1 MSITNRYIHVENF
14 EQFNTMKLSANA
26 ENTTYTIGLSE
37 DVINGVPDVLY
48 QSICWIK
55 DIKKQWTHGQLYGGE
70 NEFIGRVT
78 CNELRNL
85 RNNAKL
91 VPGKMYRITDYS
103 AVSTQEDTRATSH
116 RFDIIVTA
124 LTESILSE
132 EAIATYNEH
141 DHYFDNCNL
150 DAWKIWYTLDT
161 DKFVWCGGLPY
172 KAEFVAAYRND
183 PENGEEYTTIQISSD
198 KIFEWSTEYDNGIGK
213 ENIVIYKS
221 DLNIYYEEGTIDY
234 GDKFFYRGV
243 VTVDGKDYD
252 SWEKQENGSFDVLGE
267 SASMFALTERM
278 VFNNAVVWPENNQ
291 GVIYRMIDEDG
302 NDCPYDFKNI
312 LFKRWLI
319 NSDYLN
325 GSFGISSD
333 HYTID
338 NDNEYWCYTFN
349 IYSLS
354 ENAAIDA
361 TVQFAG
367 QNMVYN
373 NVIKPLLENEQQ
385 MLSYNVFS
393 FLLTDGVDVTTLVGW
408 GFNTLGEMCSYNTFD
423 IGCGYNTLDIRSSNN
438 TFGKD
443 CTLNTL
449 KLTTNN
455 SFGEIC
461 EGNNID
467 VGSFNNKFGINC
479 NFNTMGTMCNNNTLN
494 NDCTYNVFMDG
505 AHSSFLDRGCSYN
518 TFGDNSA
525 TNVLGDNC
533 IYNTFGSYSQENT
546 MGSGCVNN
554 TIGNVSSSNTIGN
567 GSMYNIIGINSYS
580 NELSASVVCCKLGNG
595 CYDNVIKNN
604 SSGCL
609 LGDDCTNNTIGAN
622 SVRCSLGNACTNN
635 IISIWSGNLTIG
647 NVCSYNTLSM
657 AYCNNIT
664 IGDCCINNIFSCTYT
679 GSSNN
684 VCQNYKILGG
694 LKGNTSSNRNHINTF
709 TRNNAHETIIGRDT
723 EGSIVAW
730 CDADLQKTNGWDYI
744 S

>member
-1 MSITNRYIHVENF
+1 MSIIHRYIHVENF

-26 ENTTYTIGLSE
+26 ENTKYTIGLSE

-55 DIKKQWTHGQLYGGE
+55 DIKKQWTHGQLYGGD
-70 NEFIGRVT
+70 NEFIERVT

-132 EAIATYNEH
+132 EALATYNEH

-183 PENGEEYTTIQISSD
+183 PENGEEYTTVQINND
-198 KIFEWSTEYDNGIGK
+198 KIFEWGTEYDNGIGE

-221 DLNIYYEEGTIDY
+221 DLGIYYEEGTIDY

-252 SWEKQENGSFDVLGE
+252 SWEKQEYGSFDLLGG
-267 SASMFALTERM
+267 SDSLFALTERM

-325 GSFGISSD
+325 GSFGISND

-367 QNMVYN
+367 ENKVYN
-373 NVIKPLLENEQQ
+373 NVIKPLTEYERQ

-393 FLLTDGVDVTTLVGW
+393 YLLTDGVDVTALALW
-408 GFNTLGEMCSYNTFD
+408 AFNTLDEMCSYNTFD
-423 IGCGYNTLDIRSSNN
+423 IGCGYNTLSLGSSNN
-438 TFGKD
+438 AFGKD
-443 CTLNTL
+443 CLVNTL
-449 KLTTNN
+449 KMTNNN
-455 SFGEIC
+455 SFGRTC
-461 EGNNID
+461 MCNNID
-467 VGSFNNKFGINC
+467 AMSMNNKFGNGC
-479 NFNTMGTMCNNNTLN
+479 QFNTMDMICSYNELGNN
-494 NDCTYNVFMDG
+494 CTYNVFMIGVHD
-505 AHSSFLDRGCSYN
+505 SFLGISCSYN
-518 TFGDNSA
+518 TFDNNSGSNA
-525 TNVLGDNC
+525 LGDQCQN
-533 IYNTFGSYSQENT
+533 NTFGPYSAENIMRT
-546 MGSGCVNN
+546 GC
-554 TIGNVSSSNTIGN
+554 
-567 GSMYNIIGINSYS
+567 
-580 NELSASVVCCKLGNG
+580 K
-595 CYDNVIKNN
+595 
-604 SSGCL
+604 
-609 LGDDCTNNTIGAN
+609 NNTIGAESRSNNIEEDSWYNIIGPN
-622 SVRCSLGNACTNN
+622 SNYNELYECVRYCKLGSSCSFNTIGAYSDRCSLGNACTNN
-635 IISIWSGNLTIG
+635 DITIWAANLTIG
-647 NVCSYNTLSM
+647 NSCSYNVLLM
-657 AYCNNIT
+657 PYCNNIT
-664 IGDCCINNIFSCTYT
+664 IGDSCQNNAFICTYS
-679 GSSNN
+679 GSSNL

-694 LKGNTSSNRNHINTF
+694 LKGSNPTNRNVINTF
-709 TRNNAHETIIGRDT
+709 TRNNGYETIIGRDT
-723 EGSIVAW
+723 EGSIVMW

>member
-1 MSITNRYIHVENF
+1 MSIIQHRYIHVENF

-26 ENTTYTIGLSE
+26 ENTKYTIGLSE

-55 DIKKQWTHGQLYGGE
+55 DIKKQWTHGQLYGGD
-70 NEFIGRVT
+70 NEFIERVT

-103 AVSTQEDTRATSH
+103 AVSTQEDTRATTH

-132 EAIATYNEH
+132 EALATYNEH

-172 KAEFVAAYRND
+172 KAEFVAAYYND
-183 PENGEEYTTIQISSD
+183 PENGEEYNTIQISDD
-198 KIFEWSTEYDNGIGK
+198 KIFEWGTEYDSGIGK

-221 DLNIYYEEGTIDY
+221 NLDIYYEEGTIDY

-252 SWEKQENGSFDVLGE
+252 SWEKQENGSFDVLSEFG
-267 SASMFALTERM
+267 SLFALTERM

-312 LFKRWLI
+312 QFKRWLI
-319 NSDYLN
+319 NSDHLN
-325 GSFGISSD
+325 GSFGIPSD

-338 NDNEYWCYTFN
+338 NDSEYWCYTFN

-361 TVQFAG
+361 TVQLAG
-367 QNMVYN
+367 GNMVIN
-373 NVIKPLLENEQQ
+373 NVIKPLREGERQ
-385 MLSYNVFS
+385 MLSNNVFS
-393 FLLTDGVDVTTLVGW
+393 FLLTDGVDVRALVW
-408 GFNTLGEMCSYNTFD
+408 WVYNTLGGMCRYNTFD
-423 IGCGYNTLDIRSSNN
+423 IGCGYNTLDLESSNN
-438 TFGKD
+438 TFGRD
-443 CTLNTL
+443 CIFSTL
-449 KLTTNN
+449 KMAFDN
-455 SFGEIC
+455 SFGEGC
-461 EGNNID
+461 VCNNID
-467 VGSFNNKFGINC
+467 IGSYNNKFGNC
-479 NFNTMGTMCNNNTLN
+479 CTFNTLGVSCEYNILG
-494 NDCTYNVFMDG
+494 DGCDGNVFEDYVCD
-505 AHSSFLDRGCSYN
+505 SFLGLNCLHN
-518 TFGDNSA
+518 TFGNSS
-525 TNVLGDNC
+525 THNTLGDNC
-533 IYNTFGSYSQENT
+533 LYNTFGSLSEENT
-546 MGSGCVNN
+546 
-554 TIGNVSSSNTIGN
+554 
-567 GSMYNIIGINSYS
+567 
-580 NELSASVVCCKLGNG
+580 LGNG
-595 CYDNVIKNN
+595 CIQNTIDTASSLNTIRENAKYNTIGPN
-604 SSGCL
+604 SN
-609 LGDDCTNNTIGAN
+609 NNTIHGSAAYCKLGYN
-622 SVRCSLGNACTNN
+622 CSNN
-635 IISIWSGNLTIG
+635 IIAGSSYICLFGNYCCDNTIAAYSSNLTIG
-647 NVCSYNTLSM
+647 NSCIYN
-657 AYCNNIT
+657 AFIIPYCDNIT
-664 IGDCCINNIFSCTYT
+664 IGDCCQYNLFSCSFS

-684 VCQNYKILGG
+684 LCQNYKILGG
-694 LKGNTSSNRNHINTF
+694 LKGTSESVRNVITKF
-709 TRNNAHETIIGRDT
+709 TRNNAYDTIIGRDT

>member
-1 MSITNRYIHVENF
+1 MSIIHRYIHVENF

-26 ENTTYTIGLSE
+26 ENTKYTIGLSE

-55 DIKKQWTHGQLYGGE
+55 DIKKQWTHGQLYGGD
-70 NEFIGRVT
+70 NEFIERVT

-132 EAIATYNEH
+132 EALATYNEH

-183 PENGEEYTTIQISSD
+183 PENGEEYTTVQISSD
-198 KIFEWSTEYDNGIGK
+198 KIFEWGTEYDNGIGK

-221 DLNIYYEEGTIDY
+221 DLGIYYEEGTIDY
-234 GDKFFYRGV
+234 NDKFFYRGV

-252 SWEKQENGSFDVLGE
+252 SWEKQENGSFDVLGG
-267 SASMFALTERM
+267 SASMFVLTERM
-278 VFNNAVVWPENNQ
+278 VFNNTVVWPENNQ

-325 GSFGISSD
+325 GSFGIPSD

-367 QNMVYN
+367 ENMVFN
-373 NVIKPLLENEQQ
+373 NVIKPLCEREQQ
-385 MLSYNVFS
+385 MLSNNVFS
-393 FLLTDGVDVTTLVGW
+393 FLLTDGVDARGLVGW
-408 GFNTLGEMCSYNTFD
+408 GYNTLEGMCSYNTFD
-423 IGCGYNTLDIRSSNN
+423 IGCVYNTLDEDSYNN

-443 CTLNTL
+443 CLLNTL
-449 KLTTNN
+449 KMTFNN
-455 SFGEIC
+455 SFGVGC
-461 EGNNID
+461 RFNNID
-467 VGSFNNKFGINC
+467 AGSFNNKFGNC
-479 NFNTMGTMCNNNTLN
+479 CIFNTIGAVCTNNELGDN
-494 NDCTYNVFMDG
+494 CTHNVFMTG
-505 AHSSFLDRGCSYN
+505 ASDTFLNLRCSYN
-518 TFGDNSA
+518 TFGDNSRLNA
-525 TNVLGDNC
+525 LGNDC
-533 IYNTFGSYSQENT
+533 LYNTFGPYSEENT
-546 MGSGCVNN
+546 LGNECVNN
-554 TIGNVSSSNTIGN
+554 TIDTASFLNNIGAGSKYNTIGSNSNSNTI
-567 GSMYNIIGINSYS
+567 NS
-580 NELSASVVCCKLGNG
+580 SVTYCKLGSI
-595 CYDNVIKNN
+595 CSNN
-604 SSGCL
+604 
-609 LGDDCTNNTIGAN
+609 NIGAN
-622 SVRCSLGNACTNN
+622 SKNCSLGNNCTNN
-635 IISIWSGNLTIG
+635 FISALASNLTIG
-647 NVCSYNTLSM
+647 NFCAYNSVSM
-657 AYCNNIT
+657 PYCNNIT
-664 IGDCCINNIFSCTYT
+664 IGNSCAYNLFTCIYS
-679 GSSNN
+679 GSSNSI
-684 VCQNYKILGG
+684 CQNYKILGG
-694 LKGNTSSNRNHINTF
+694 LKGNNSTDRNVITKF
-709 TRNNAHETIIGRDT
+709 TRNNAYDTIIGRDT